1 LSCGGGCWRWYV
13 EYASSLLHVHVSR
26 GMAAVT
32 GLAYPI
38 NVSASKAVCERWSYW
53 SMGTMG
59 IAICWSGPVTV
70 WCGIGIGIGMYDMV
84 LVSKCSM
91 AECGLAVDGGG
102 VGAE

>member
-1 LSCGGGCWRWYV
+1 V

-91 AECGLAVDGGG
+91 AECGLAVDGEG